1 MSKNKGKQF
10 LEGDLLGSQH
20 MTEQDE
26 EKLQRSL
33 TNRHIQMIAIG
44 GAIGTGLFMG
54 SGKTLS
60 ISGTSIIL
68 TYLIIGFFF
77 FFVMR
82 AMGELL
88 LANTNFKTFAD
99 FATAYLGPWAGF
111 FLGWSYWCNWIITAI
126 ADVIVIGGY
135 MQFWYPDMPVWI
147 PAFASLAILTILN
160 FVAVRMFGELEF
172 WFSLIKIVAIILFI
186 VAGLYLIS
194 THYVSPNGV
203 TASFSHLLESG
214 SMFPYGLTGF
224 LAGFQIAIFAFV
236 GIELV
241 GTTAA
246 ETKDPHK
253 SLPKAINSIPLRI
266 LLFYVGSLICIIAV
280 TSWAQVSPEKS
291 PYVEM
296 FTHVGLPIAAG
307 LINFVVATSAL
318 SSANSGIF
326 ATSRMLYGL
335 SLENDAPKS
344 FSKLS
349 KSKVPIRGL
358 VFSMLCVTLGTSILF
373 IVPNVMTA
381 FTIISA
387 LTSILCIFT
396 FMLIVLSYIA
406 YRKKDPELHLKSNYK
421 MPGGLFM
428 AWFTMLFLVFTIVI
442 LAFDHDTLIALVLS
456 PIWFV
461 GLFIGYRY
469 KKKKILKLNLLDQSK
484 VDYV

>member
-1 MSKNKGKQF
+1 MSSEKGKPF

-20 MTEQDE
+20 MTEQEE

-60 ISGTSIIL
+60 VSGTSIIL

-160 FVAVRMFGELEF
+160 FVAVRIFGELEF
-172 WFSLIKIVAIILFI
+172 WFSLIKITAIILFI

-194 THYVSPNGV
+194 TSFVSPNGV
-203 TASFSHLLESG
+203 TASFSHVFESG

-358 VFSMLCVTLGTSILF
+358 VFSMVCVTLGTSILF

-406 YRKKDPELHLKSNYK
+406 YRKKDPELHQQSNYK

-428 AWFTMLFLVFTIVI
+428 AWFTLLFLAFTIVI
-442 LAFDHDTLIALVLS
+442 LAFDHDTLVALVLS
-456 PIWFV
+456 PIWFI

-469 KKKKILKLNLLDQSK
+469 KKKKLLQLSLLDQSK
-484 VDYV
+484 ADYV

>member
-1 MSKNKGKQF
+1 
-10 LEGDLLGSQH
+10 
-20 MTEQDE
+20 
-26 EKLQRSL
+26 
-33 TNRHIQMIAIG
+33 
-44 GAIGTGLFMG
+44 
-54 SGKTLS
+54 
-60 ISGTSIIL
+60 
-68 TYLIIGFFF
+68 
-77 FFVMR
+77 
-82 AMGELL
+82 
-88 LANTNFKTFAD
+88 
-99 FATAYLGPWAGF
+99 
-111 FLGWSYWCNWIITAI
+111 
-126 ADVIVIGGY
+126 
-135 MQFWYPDMPVWI
+135 
-147 PAFASLAILTILN
+147 
-160 FVAVRMFGELEF
+160 
-172 WFSLIKIVAIILFI
+172 VAIILFI

-194 THYVSPNGV
+194 TNFVSPNGV
-203 TASFSHLLESG
+203 SASFSHVFESG

-253 SLPKAINSIPLRI
+253 SLPKAINSIPIRI
-266 LLFYVGSLICIIAV
+266 LLFYVGSLLCIIAV
-280 TSWAQVSPEKS
+280 TSWAQVSPDKS

-358 VFSMLCVTLGTSILF
+358 VFSMVCVTLGTSILF

-406 YRKKDPELHLKSNYK
+406 YRKKDPELHQQSNYK

-428 AWFTMLFLVFTIVI
+428 AWFTMLFLAFTIVI
-442 LAFDHDTLIALVLS
+442 LAFDHDTLVALAVS
-456 PIWFV
+456 PIWFI

-469 KKKKILKLNLLDQSK
+469 KKKKLLQLSLLDQSK
-484 VDYV
+484 ADYV

>member
-60 ISGTSIIL
+60 VSGTSIIL

-266 LLFYVGSLICIIAV
+266 LLFYVGSLVCIIAV

-349 KSKVPIRGL
+349 KRKVPIRGL

-406 YRKKDPELHLKSNYK
+406 YRKRDPELHLKSNYK

>member
-266 LLFYVGSLICIIAV
+266 LLFYVGSLVCIIAV

-349 KSKVPIRGL
+349 KRKVPIRGL
-358 VFSMLCVTLGTSILF
+358 VFSMMCVTLGTSILF

-469 KKKKILKLNLLDQSK
+469 KKKKILKLSLLDQSK

>member
-60 ISGTSIIL
+60 VSGTSIIL

-266 LLFYVGSLICIIAV
+266 LLFYVGSLVCIIAV

-344 FSKLS
+344 FRKLS
-349 KSKVPIRGL
+349 KRKVPIRGL

>member
-60 ISGTSIIL
+60 VSGTSIIL

-266 LLFYVGSLICIIAV
+266 LLFYVGSLVCIIAV
-280 TSWAQVSPEKS
+280 TSWAQVSPERS

-349 KSKVPIRGL
+349 KRKVPIRGL

>member
-1 MSKNKGKQF
+1 
-10 LEGDLLGSQH
+10 

-60 ISGTSIIL
+60 VSGTSIIL

-266 LLFYVGSLICIIAV
+266 LLFYVGSLVCIIAV

-349 KSKVPIRGL
+349 KRKVPIRGL

>member
-266 LLFYVGSLICIIAV
+266 LLFYVGSLVCIIAV
-280 TSWAQVSPEKS
+280 TSWSQVSPEKS

-406 YRKKDPELHLKSNYK
+406 YRKKDPELHLQSNFK

>member
-280 TSWAQVSPEKS
+280 TSWSQVSPEKS

-349 KSKVPIRGL
+349 KRKVPIRGL

-442 LAFDHDTLIALVLS
+442 LAFDHDTLIALALS
-456 PIWFV
+456 PIWFI

-469 KKKKILKLNLLDQSK
+469 KKKKKLKLNLLDQSE

>member
-1 MSKNKGKQF
+1 MSTEKGKPF

-20 MTEQDE
+20 MTEQEE

-60 ISGTSIIL
+60 VSGTSIIL

-160 FVAVRMFGELEF
+160 FVAVRIFGELEF
-172 WFSLIKIVAIILFI
+172 WFSLIKITAIILFI

-194 THYVSPNGV
+194 TSYVSPNGV
-203 TASFSHLLESG
+203 TASFSHVFESG

-335 SLENDAPKS
+335 ALENDAPKS

-358 VFSMLCVTLGTSILF
+358 VFSMVCVTLGTSILF

-406 YRKKDPELHLKSNYK
+406 YRKKDPELHQQSNYK

-428 AWFTMLFLVFTIVI
+428 AWFTLLFLAFTIVI
-442 LAFDHDTLIALVLS
+442 LAFDHDTLVALVLS
-456 PIWFV
+456 PIWFI

-469 KKKKILKLNLLDQSK
+469 KKKKLLQLSLLDQSK
-484 VDYV
+484 ADYV

>member
-60 ISGTSIIL
+60 VSGTSIIL

-172 WFSLIKIVAIILFI
+172 WFSLIKIVAIIFFI

-266 LLFYVGSLICIIAV
+266 LLFYVGSLVCIIAV

-349 KSKVPIRGL
+349 KRKVPIRGL

-396 FMLIVLSYIA
+396 FMLIVLSYIT

-461 GLFIGYRY
+461 GLFIGYHY